1 MREGPHDGLIWS
13 LQMEDSQPPGLRQ
26 EWLARRSTRR
36 ALLAG
41 GAAVAA
47 AGTAAVVVGVAARDT
62 SPAGATATPAGG
74 PASQAATQ
82 AAAETPRLARV
93 MPEPRRRAAH
103 LLRRAGFGGTAAQI
117 DEFAG
122 LSREDAADRLLNYE
136 TIDNSALD
144 ARLAAATFDPI
155 RPGDNVRWWYTRLLY
170 TARPLEERMT
180 FLWHGL
186 LTSQVSK
193 IGPQRSKL
201 MLAQNQLF
209 RTHALGKFDD
219 LLQAVSK
226 DPAMLVYLDTVDST
240 KEHPNENYAR
250 ELMELFSMGVGN
262 YTEDDIREAARAF
275 TGWRITNP
283 DRPARPVEGLS
294 EEERR
299 KLLDEVWR
307 SYEPKFIVNQRLHD
321 SGSKTFLG
329 RTGNFGGEEIVS
341 IILEQPAT
349 GRYIT
354 ARLFSEFA
362 YPDPDQETVDRLV
375 KVWDESAHSIK
386 AVVREILTS
395 DEFYSERA
403 YRSLVRCPVTFLVN
417 AVRGLEIGDDLRPNM
432 FNDKYIKGMDQV
444 LFEPPNVAGW
454 PGRAT
459 WLSSGT
465 FFARVNFLDQ
475 FLMGQRARPL
485 RLPALDGATTPE
497 TLVDRALS
505 IFVDGNVPA
514 ASRQSIIDYAATLS
528 NPQQRASAVAY
539 LALASPEYQLI

>member
-1 MREGPHDGLIWS
+1 MDDP
-13 LQMEDSQPPGLRQ
+13 QPPESRQ
-26 EWLARRSTRR
+26 DWLARRSTRR

-47 AGTAAVVVGVAARDT
+47 AGTAAVVVGAASRDA
-62 SPAGATATPAGG
+62 SPA
-74 PASQAATQ
+74 AAK
-82 AAAETPRLARV
+82 V

-117 DEFAG
+117 DEFAA
-122 LSREDAADRLLNYE
+122 LSREEAADRLLNYE
-136 TIDNSALD
+136 TVDNSALE
-144 ARLAAATFDPI
+144 ARLAAATFDSI

-201 MLAQNQLF
+201 MLAQNAFF
-209 RTHALGKFDD
+209 RKNALGKFDD
-219 LLQAVSK
+219 LLQGVSK
-226 DPAMLVYLDTVDST
+226 DPAMLVYLDTVEST

-262 YTEDDIREAARAF
+262 YTENDIREAARAF
-275 TGWRITNP
+275 TGWRITQP

-307 SYEPKFIVNQRLHD
+307 NYEPKFLVNPRLHD
-321 SGSKTFLG
+321 AGSKTFLG
-329 RTGNFGGEEIVS
+329 RTGNFSGEEIVS

-354 ARLFSEFA
+354 TRLFKEFA
-362 YPDPDQETVDRLV
+362 YQDPEKETVDRLV

-386 AVVREILTS
+386 AVVRQILTS

-417 AVRGLEIGDDLRPNM
+417 AVRALEIGDDLRPNM

-454 PGRAT
+454 PGGAT

-485 RLPALDGATTPE
+485 RLPALEGVTTPE
-497 TLVDRALS
+497 ALVDRALS

-514 ASRQSIIDYAATLS
+514 ASRQSIIEYATTIT

-539 LALASPEYQLI
+539 LVLASPEYQLI